1 MQIRKCLNFHPVSTY
16 RTLQH
21 QLVFV
26 KLSRASR
33 STAFFCLALSF
44 RRFLVPSC
52 STVPVQS
59 LRMRIPTLFRSA
71 LAIAAVAAALI
82 DPPQVARGE
91 RPIIVTK
98 TITPVV
104 VSIGEAPFIP
114 EFVEVTTVGLT
125 TVTVFGNDSSST
137 ETTVTYTP
145 PASGSETVTSQ
156 TIGTQAAGS
165 QPAGSPPVGSQS
177 VGSQS
182 TGSQDPGR
190 LSVVVTANATFLTDG
205 PVNMTLAA
213 VSSPTAVSETSTTT
227 AAEPTAATLVATTL
241 PASITSSK
249 SNAAVTCNW

>member
-1 MQIRKCLNFHPVSTY
+1 MC
-16 RTLQH
+16 
-21 QLVFV
+21 
-26 KLSRASR
+26 
-33 STAFFCLALSF
+33 
-44 RRFLVPSC
+44 
-52 STVPVQS
+52 
-59 LRMRIPTLFRSA
+59 IPTLFRSA

-82 DPPQVARGE
+82 GPPQVASGE

-104 VSIGEAPFIP
+104 VSIGEAPLIP

-190 LSVVVTANATFLTDG
+190 LSVFVTANATFLTDG
-205 PVNMTLAA
+205 PVNTTLAA

-241 PASITSSK
+241 PASTTSSK